1 MASIESVRP
10 FSDDQLIA
18 SVLTTPSENLNTK
31 TTAPDCIKSHPV
43 NTARDP
49 LSADE
54 LTAARQTLVHK
65 DFINLQFPRTR
76 KVRSDP
82 ELIGQKY
89 ALISFIPSA
98 GATPDED
105 GCFGVA
111 KVRGCFNTV
120 DDADDKS
127 DDLIRNFD
135 SYAEIDVVY
144 VGKEFPVMK
153 NNDVYVKETRE
164 VDIRN
169 ILDKTTR
176 KYLEE
181 KRKKEKETIDDIKRR
196 QKEIEETPE
205 QEDKESLDYYIKV
218 RVKRA
223 NAMMRKNEA
232 NAVIKQCAT
241 VIEKTGAELA
251 DIEENHPEF
260 TETYLDRYETVL
272 KQSGINPTENPLMS
286 YMR

>member
-18 SVLTTPSENLNTK
+18 SVLTTPAENLNTK

-43 NTARDP
+43 DTTRDP
-49 LSADE
+49 LNSEE

-82 ELIGQKY
+82 EIIGQKY

-153 NNDVYVKETRE
+153 NNEVYVKETRE

-223 NAMMRKNEA
+223 NALMRKNEA
-232 NAVIKQCAT
+232 NAVIKQCAN
-241 VIEKTGAELA
+241 VIEKTGVELA
-251 DIEENHPEF
+251 DIEEKHPEF
-260 TETYLDRYETVL
+260 TETYLERYETVL

>member
-18 SVLTTPSENLNTK
+18 SVLTTPNQNLNTK
-31 TTAPDCIKSHPV
+31 VTAPECIKSNPV
-43 NTARDP
+43 DTTRDP
-49 LSADE
+49 LNKEELVSARE
-54 LTAARQTLVHK
+54 TLVHK
-65 DFINLQFPRTR
+65 DFIKLQFPRTR

-82 ELIGQKY
+82 EIVGQKF
-89 ALISFIPSA
+89 ALVSFIPSA

-111 KVRGCFNTV
+111 KVRGCFNTLE
-120 DDADDKS
+120 DADEKS
-127 DDLIRNFD
+127 DDLIRNYD

-153 NNDVYVKETRE
+153 NNEVYVRETRE
-164 VDIRN
+164 VDVRN
-169 ILDKTTR
+169 ILDKNTR
-176 KYLEE
+176 KYLED
-181 KRKKEKETIDDIKRR
+181 KRKKEKEIIEDIKRR

-205 QEDKESLDYYIKV
+205 QEDKDSLDYYIKV

-232 NAVIKQCAT
+232 NSVIKQCAN
-241 VIEKTGAELA
+241 VIEKTGSELA
-251 DIEENHPEF
+251 DIEEKHPDF
-260 TETYLDRYETVL
+260 TEIYLDRYEKVL
-272 KQSGINPTENPLMS
+272 KESGINATENPLMS

>member
-18 SVLTTPSENLNTK
+18 SVLTTPAENLNTK

-43 NTARDP
+43 DTTRDP

-82 ELIGQKY
+82 EIIGQKY

-153 NNDVYVKETRE
+153 NNEVYVKETRE

-223 NAMMRKNEA
+223 NALMRKNEA
-232 NAVIKQCAT
+232 NAVIKQCAN
-241 VIEKTGAELA
+241 VIEKTGVELA
-251 DIEENHPEF
+251 DIEEKHPEF
-260 TETYLDRYETVL
+260 TETYLERYETVL

>member
-18 SVLTTPSENLNTK
+18 SVLTTPSENLNS
-31 TTAPDCIKSHPV
+31 TATVPNCIKSQPV
-43 NTARDP
+43 DATREP
-49 LSADE
+49 LNSEE
-54 LTAARQTLVHK
+54 LTAAHQTLVHK
-65 DFINLQFPRTR
+65 DFVNLQFPKTR

-82 ELIGQKY
+82 EIIGQKF
-89 ALISFIPSA
+89 ALISFIPST

-111 KVRGCFNTV
+111 KIRGCFNTIE
-120 DDADDKS
+120 DADDKS

-153 NNDVYVKETRE
+153 NNEVYVKETRE

-169 ILDKTTR
+169 IIDKTTR

-181 KRKKEKETIDDIKRR
+181 KRNKEKETIDDIKRR

-205 QEDKESLDYYIKV
+205 QEDKESLDYYIKI

-223 NAMMRKNEA
+223 NALMRKNEA

-241 VIEKTGAELA
+241 IIEKTGVELA
-251 DIEENHPEF
+251 DIEEKHPEF
-260 TETYLDRYETVL
+260 TETYLERYETVL
-272 KQSGINPTENPLMS
+272 KKSGINPAENPLMS
-286 YMR
+286 FMK

>member
-10 FSDDQLIA
+10 FSDDQIIA
-18 SVLTTPSENLNTK
+18 SILTTPAENLNTK
-31 TTAPDCIKSHPV
+31 VTEPACIKANPV
-43 NTARDP
+43 DTTRDP
-49 LSADE
+49 LSSEE

-82 ELIGQKY
+82 EIIGQRF

-111 KVRGCFNTV
+111 KIRGCFNTV

-153 NNDVYVKETRE
+153 NNEVYVKETRE

-169 ILDKTTR
+169 ILDKNTR

-181 KRKKEKETIDDIKRR
+181 KRKKEKEIIDDIKRR

-232 NAVIKQCAT
+232 NSVIKQCAT
-241 VIEKTGAELA
+241 VIEKTGSELA
-251 DIEENHPEF
+251 DIEEKHPEF
-260 TETYLDRYETVL
+260 TETYIDRYETVL

>member
-31 TTAPDCIKSHPV
+31 VTEPKCIKSNPV
-43 NTARDP
+43 DTTRDP
-49 LSADE
+49 LNAQE
-54 LTAARQTLVHK
+54 LTAARESLVHK
-65 DFINLQFPRTR
+65 DFVNLQFPRTR
-76 KVRSDP
+76 KVRADP
-82 ELIGQKY
+82 EIVGQKF

-111 KVRGCFNTV
+111 KIRGCFNNL
-120 DDADDKS
+120 DEADDKS

-153 NNDVYVKETRE
+153 NNEVYVRETRE

-169 ILDKTTR
+169 ILDKNTR

-181 KRKKEKETIDDIKRR
+181 KRKKEKEIIDDIKRR
-196 QKEIEETPE
+196 QKEIEEMPE

-232 NAVIKQCAT
+232 HSIIKQCAT
-241 VIEKTGAELA
+241 VIEKTGSELA
-251 DIEENHPEF
+251 DIEEKHPEF
-260 TETYLDRYETVL
+260 TESYLDKYERVL
-272 KQSGINPTENPLMS
+272 KESGINPSENPLMA

>member
-10 FSDDQLIA
+10 FTDDQLIS
-18 SVLTTPSENLNTK
+18 SVFTTPSENINTNA
-31 TTAPDCIKSHPV
+31 TVPECIKSHPV
-43 NTARDP
+43 DPTRDP
-49 LSADE
+49 LTKE
-54 LTAARQTLVHK
+54 EFLVARETLVNK
-65 DFINLQFPRTR
+65 NFIKLEFPRTR
-76 KVRSDP
+76 KVRTDP
-82 ELIGQKY
+82 EILGQKF

-98 GATPDED
+98 GATPDDD

-120 DDADDKS
+120 DEADDRS
-127 DDLIRNFD
+127 DDIIRNFD

-153 NNDVYVKETRE
+153 NNEVYVKETRE
-164 VDIRN
+164 VDVRN
-169 ILDKTTR
+169 MIDKNTR

-181 KRKKEKETIDDIKRR
+181 KRKREKETIDDIKRR
-196 QKEIEETPE
+196 QKELEETPE
-205 QEDKESLDYYIKV
+205 EEDKDSIDYYIKI

-232 NAVIKQCAT
+232 NALIKQCAQI
-241 VIEKTGAELA
+241 VEKTGVELS
-251 DIEENHPEF
+251 DLEEKHPEY
-260 TETYLDRYETVL
+260 TESYIDRYEKVL
-272 KQSGINPTENPLMS
+272 RESGINPAENPLMS